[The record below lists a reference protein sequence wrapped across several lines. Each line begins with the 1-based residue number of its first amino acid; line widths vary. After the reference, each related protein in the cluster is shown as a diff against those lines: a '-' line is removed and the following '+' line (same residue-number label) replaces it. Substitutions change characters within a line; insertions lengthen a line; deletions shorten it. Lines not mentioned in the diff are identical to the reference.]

1 MKLSRF
7 LLTLTVGFAALISG
21 IFSACA
27 GAGFGRFLHSRKK
40 KRKLGI
46 EIRKYFHKKNC
57 ARLILPMKATNH
69 MVV

>member
-1 MKLSRF
+1 
-7 LLTLTVGFAALISG
+7 
-21 IFSACA
+21 
-27 GAGFGRFLHSRKK
+27 
-40 KRKLGI
+40 LGI